1 MRGKLKDA
9 ALLKA
14 TEGLFT
20 LRDVFQ
26 FCERSQSYRD
36 TCSTAPEFWKKTIE
50 KCLGNIVVLQRGDI
64 EESGKWYDFARLLIT
79 GVEYSYCLIQDD
91 NGDFETQVQPYS
103 AVDEIEA
110 DHTFHEIRIRA
121 SLPEAGTQGFLIR
134 VYSEPPFEYEGITFF
149 VHSDQTI
156 AQTRASRYVGE
167 QFHTRSYFRNRGGR
181 SLMEIGDNPEFELD
195 AFPESSFFVDT
206 VRETLAGG
214 ANEGWWNMKWIDE
227 NGEDKAIYFSWD
239 IVPITF

>member
-14 TEGLFT
+14 TEDLFT

-26 FCERSQSYRD
+26 FCETSQRHKD
-36 TCSTAPEFWKKTIE
+36 TCSTSSEFWKKTIE

-64 EESGKWYDFARLLIT
+64 ETSGEWYDFARLLLT
-79 GVEYSYCLIQDD
+79 SVEYSYCLIQDF
-91 NGDFETQVQPYS
+91 NGVWDTQVQPYA

-110 DHTFHEIRIRA
+110 DHTFYEIRIRA
-121 SLPEAGTQGFLIR
+121 SLPEAGTQGFLARI
-134 VYSEPPFEYEGITFF
+134 YLEPPYEYEGITFF
-149 VHSDQTI
+149 IHPDQTI
-156 AQTRASRYVGE
+156 ARHRAARFVGNQFSVRANYLMPGESRI
-167 QFHTRSYFRNRGGR
+167 
-181 SLMEIGDNPEFELD
+181 EIGANPEKELD

-206 VRETLAGG
+206 VEAVLAGG
-214 ANEGWWNMKWIDE
+214 ANEGVWNMKRTDDVDDE
-227 NGEDKAIYFSWD
+227 KTIYFQWD